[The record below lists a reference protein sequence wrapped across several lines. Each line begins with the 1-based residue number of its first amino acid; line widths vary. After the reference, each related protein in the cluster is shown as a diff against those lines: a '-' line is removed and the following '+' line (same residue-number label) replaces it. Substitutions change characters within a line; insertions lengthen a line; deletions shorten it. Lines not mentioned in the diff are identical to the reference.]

1 MEVVKLRGLAQDVGH
16 QVISGLKF
24 LQNGK
29 VRFHES
35 ED

>member
-1 MEVVKLRGLAQDVGH
+1 MKVVKLRRLAQDVGH
-16 QVISGLKF
+16 QVIGGLKF
-24 LQNGK
+24 LQDRE